1 MIHTALHTQ
10 ALVVPCSHMIHCD
23 HASEFIFY
31 EAMLQCNITLILG
44 FVCRLFQLT
53 WLSGKTYFYDVNNF
67 ANSTMQYDPLTDG
80 WGATTDG
87 RYLIVSDGSAN
98 ISFLDPNTLQK
109 VKSIAV
115 NDNGKAVP
123 MLNEVRAANR
133 RHAST

>member
-1 MIHTALHTQ
+1 
-10 ALVVPCSHMIHCD
+10 MIHCD
-23 HASEFIFY
+23 HTSEFTFHG
-31 EAMLQCNITLILG
+31 AMLQRDISLILG

-123 MLNEVRAANR
+123 MLNEVRAANIMLLY
-133 RHAST
+133 S